1 MDLLNE
7 IKNKTG
13 ELYNLL
19 SQLEIKG
26 INNIAIVYSIAAIV
40 QNQMIPTIE
49 KLEKEI
55 EELKS
60 KNGREEST

>member
-1 MDLLNE
+1 MDSLNE

-13 ELYNLL
+13 EMYNLL
-19 SQLEIKG
+19 DKLEIKG
-26 INNIAIVYSIAAIV
+26 INNMVIVYSIAAIV

-55 EELKS
+55 EELKN